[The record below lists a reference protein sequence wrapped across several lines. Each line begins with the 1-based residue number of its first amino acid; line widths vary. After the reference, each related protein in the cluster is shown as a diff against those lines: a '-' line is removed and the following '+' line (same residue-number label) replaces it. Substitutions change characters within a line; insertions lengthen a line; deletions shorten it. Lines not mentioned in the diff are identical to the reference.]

1 MSRRTLRLTAAVAV
15 VSAFAVTAA
24 LATTGA
30 KAGPA
35 APSVTPA
42 NLAYVNAE
50 IAKYKKIP
58 AFTYRA
64 SAFKA
69 RAGAGKTIFAIPIAS
84 YIPYIVQT
92 DGRMARV
99 AKRLGYKWIEFANQG
114 QPSQWAD
121 GVQQAIQKKVDLI
134 VLQGAPPPQ
143 LLVPQLAAAKA
154 AGIPVLL
161 THIIDPSEPVPAGVT
176 LAVPAPFQQAA
187 RLEADWTIKQTKG
200 KANVLIIT
208 SNEVL
213 PTTGIKKA
221 LSAEYAKRCG
231 STCTY
236 KFVNV
241 PVSDWATKI
250 GTEVQSALQADP
262 SINYII
268 PIYDS
273 MAGLVV
279 PAVKAAGKEKTVHVA
294 TYNGTPF
301 VMDLL
306 RVGDVVDMEVGEDL
320 DWLGHAFMDA
330 AMRVLT
336 GQPLPKSKLLDE
348 KTPLRVFDATNVAE
362 AGTPAVV
369 DKGYGKAYKVGYAK
383 LWNKK

>member
-1 MSRRTLRLTAAVAV
+1 VKRLNFRRALLVAGVAAGVFVMASS
-15 VSAFAVTAA
+15 SAT
-24 LATTGA
+24 
-30 KAGPA
+30 
-35 APSVTPA
+35 PS
-42 NLAYVNAE
+42 NLVYVNAE
-50 IAKYKKIP
+50 IAKFKKIP
-58 AFTYRA
+58 AFTFKA
-64 SAFKA
+64 PAFKA
-69 RAGAGKTIFAIPIAS
+69 RAGKGKTIFTIPIAS
-84 YIPYIVQT
+84 YIPYITQT
-92 DGRMARV
+92 DQRMEKV
-99 AKRLGYKWIEFANQG
+99 AKKYGYKWIEFANQG
-114 QPSQWAD
+114 QPSEWAT
-121 GVQQAIQKKVDLI
+121 GVQQAIQQKVDLI

-176 LAVPAPFQQAA
+176 LAVPAPFKKAA
-187 RLEADWTIKQTKG
+187 RLEADWTIKKTKG

-221 LSAEYAKRCG
+221 LANEYRKRCG

-262 SINYII
+262 TINYII

-273 MAGLVV
+273 MAGFVL
-279 PAVKAAGKEKTVHVA
+279 PAVKTAGKEKTVHVA

-306 RVGDVVDMEVGEDL
+306 RAGDVVNMEVGEDL
-320 DWLGHAFMDA
+320 DWLGHANMDA
-330 AMRVLT
+330 AMRILT
-336 GQPLPKSKLLDE
+336 NQPLPKSKLLDE
-348 KTPLRVFDATNVAE
+348 QTPVRVFDATNVAE
-362 AGTPAVV
+362 AGTPAVI
-369 DKGYGKAYKVGYAK
+369 DKGYGNAYKVGYAK